1 MNSYIFNVKSLE
13 ISNTKDIAGTAKSF
27 YKIIR
32 ITDTKGSVFEL
43 AVYADSTDNLSIKE
57 VL

>member
-13 ISNTKDIAGTAKSF
+13 ISNTKDIAGTDKSF

-43 AVYADSTDNLSIKE
+43 AVYADSTNNLSIKE
-57 VL
+57 IL